1 MYVTDVP
8 RIERWTN
15 PILAELDR
23 ALNDLQEHAA
33 ALDIAVKYVDG
44 TYSGSQIT
52 PATLPDRLES
62 VSEARDAV
70 LTASE
75 RMGGALAL
83 LGIEA
88 L

>member
-15 PILAELDR
+15 PVLAELDR
-23 ALNDLQEHAA
+23 ALNDLQEHVA
-33 ALDIAVKYVDG
+33 ALDIAVAYVDG
-44 TYSGSQIT
+44 TYSGKSLT
-52 PATLPDRLES
+52 PETLPDRLES

-70 LTASE
+70 LKASE
-75 RMGGALAL
+75 HMSGALAL